1 MRNTLRKVKVVGVL
15 AALLV
20 ITSGCMQE
28 SVSVRVYDD
37 GSADV
42 NIRVAVDYA
51 KLSAM
56 ASMLGGMSGETSPGM
71 PAELDVCEQISVS
84 NQIPTAMTLPGG
96 VTQTPFKDD
105 KWCGVEISGT
115 VTDVREINNVFGAVQ
130 QRTMAIGDYS
140 DAEYFSSE
148 TTVPVDDTLDD
159 MQFEKLPDGGWSF
172 KLADPLDCESNDT
185 TVASDG
191 FGTAGESMLEDFELQ
206 FAIQMPGSPGEN
218 NATSVDG
225 DIFSWKFGYR
235 DMESFCAGTD
245 VSFHAVTTPG
255 VANETAVQ
263 VTEEPTPRV
272 IAAAPGAGSDDERS
286 STLLI
291 LGGAATL
298 VLLGGGG
305 AVTALRRR
313 RG

>member
-1 MRNTLRKVKVVGVL
+1 
-15 AALLV
+15 
-20 ITSGCMQE
+20 
-28 SVSVRVYDD
+28 
-37 GSADV
+37 
-42 NIRVAVDYA
+42 
-51 KLSAM
+51 
-56 ASMLGGMSGETSPGM
+56 
-71 PAELDVCEQISVS
+71 
-84 NQIPTAMTLPGG
+84 
-96 VTQTPFKDD
+96 
-105 KWCGVEISGT
+105 
-115 VTDVREINNVFGAVQ
+115 
-130 QRTMAIGDYS
+130 
-140 DAEYFSSE
+140 
-148 TTVPVDDTLDD
+148 
-159 MQFEKLPDGGWSF
+159 
-172 KLADPLDCESNDT
+172 
-185 TVASDG
+185 
-191 FGTAGESMLEDFELQ
+191 MLEDFELQ
-206 FAIQMPGSPGEN
+206 FAIQMPGAPGEN

-255 VANETAVQ
+255 VSTETAVQ

-272 IAAAPGAGSDDERS
+272 IAAAPGAASDDERS